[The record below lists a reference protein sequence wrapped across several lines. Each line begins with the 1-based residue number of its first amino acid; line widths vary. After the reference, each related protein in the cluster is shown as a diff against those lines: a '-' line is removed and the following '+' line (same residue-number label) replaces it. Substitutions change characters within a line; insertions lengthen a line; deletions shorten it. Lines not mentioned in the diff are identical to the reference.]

1 MTQLAI
7 GKPAPLG
14 AHYDG
19 QGVNFTLF
27 SAHAERVE
35 LCIFDANGQ
44 EHRYDLPG
52 HSGDIWHGYLPDAR
66 PGLRYGY
73 RVHGPWQ
80 PAEGHR
86 FNPAKLLIDPCAR
99 QIDGEFKDNPLLH
112 AGHNEPDYR
121 DNAAIAPKCVVVV
134 DHYDWED
141 DAPPRTPWGS
151 TIIYEAHV
159 KGLTYLHP
167 EIPVEIRGTY
177 KALGHPVMINY
188 LKQLGITALELLPV
202 AQFASEPRLQRM
214 GLSNYWGYNP
224 VAMFALHPAYACSPE
239 TALDEFRDAI
249 KALHKAG
256 IEVILDIVLNH
267 SAELDLDG
275 PLFSLR
281 GIDNRSY
288 YWIREDGDYHNWTG
302 CGNTLNLSHPAVVDY
317 ASACLRYWVE
327 TCHVDGFR
335 FDLAAVM
342 GRTPEFRQDAPLF
355 TAIQNCPVL
364 SQVKLIAEP
373 WDIAPGG
380 YQVGNFPPLFAEW
393 NDHFRDAARRF
404 WLHYDLPLGAFAG
417 RFAASSDV
425 FKRNGRLPSAAINLV
440 TAHDGFTLRDCV
452 CFNHKHNEANGEEN
466 RDGTNNNYSNN
477 HGKEGLGGTL
487 DLVER
492 RRDSIHALLT
502 TLLLSQGTPM
512 LLAGDEHGHSQHGNN
527 NAYCQD
533 NQLTWLDWSQASS
546 GLTAFTAALIHLRKR
561 IPALV
566 ENRWW
571 EEGDGNVR
579 WLNRYA
585 QPLSTDEW
593 QNGPKQLQILLSDR
607 FLIAINAT
615 LEVTEIVLPA
625 GEWHAI
631 PLNLKNEHY
640 EDFARFLANVIKG
653 VEKKDG
659 IKFDYL
665 SPFNEPDGHW
675 NWIGPKQEGT
685 PATKKEIA
693 RAVRLISKEFV
704 KEGIHTGITIC
715 EASDYR
721 CMFATHMTDHE
732 RGYEIQSFF
741 CPDSVDT
748 YLGNTPNVLPL
759 ISGHSYWT
767 TTPLNMLRDY
777 RLRLR
782 NTLDTYGVDFWQ
794 SETCIM
800 GNDEEIGG
808 GHGFDRTMK
817 TALYVARI
825 IHQIGRASCRERV

>member
-35 LCIFDANGQ
+35 LCVFDAQ
-44 EHRYDLPG
+44 DVEHRYDLPG
-52 HSGDIWHGYLPDAR
+52 RSGDIWHGYLPDAR

-80 PAEGHR
+80 PAMGHR

-99 QIDGEFKDNPLLH
+99 QIVGEFKDNPLLH
-112 AGHNEPDYR
+112 AGHSEPDYR

-141 DAPPRTPWGS
+141 DAPPCTSWGS

-224 VAMFALHPAYACSPE
+224 VALFALHPAYACSPE
-239 TALDEFRDAI
+239 TALDEFRDAV

-275 PLFSLR
+275 PVFSLR

-302 CGNTLNLSHPAVVDY
+302 CGNTLNLSHPAVVEY

-335 FDLAAVM
+335 FDLATVM

-355 TAIQNCPVL
+355 IAIQNCPVL

-404 WLHYDLPLGAFAG
+404 WLHYDLPLGEFAG

-546 GLTAFTAALIHLRKR
+546 GLIAFTAALIHLRKR

-566 ENRWW
+566 EDRWW

-585 QPLSTDEW
+585 QSLSSDEW

-631 PLNLKNEHY
+631 PPFAG
-640 EDFARFLANVIKG
+640 EDNPVI
-653 VEKKDG
+653 
-659 IKFDYL
+659 
-665 SPFNEPDGHW
+665 
-675 NWIGPKQEGT
+675 T
-685 PATKKEIA
+685 
-693 RAVRLISKEFV
+693 AVWPGS
-704 KEGIHTGITIC
+704 
-715 EASDYR
+715 A
-721 CMFATHMTDHE
+721 
-732 RGYEIQSFF
+732 
-741 CPDSVDT
+741 
-748 YLGNTPNVLPL
+748 
-759 ISGHSYWT
+759 
-767 TTPLNMLRDY
+767 
-777 RLRLR
+777 
-782 NTLDTYGVDFWQ
+782 
-794 SETCIM
+794 
-800 GNDEEIGG
+800 
-808 GHGFDRTMK
+808 HGLCVFQR
-817 TALYVARI
+817 
-825 IHQIGRASCRERV
+825 

>member
-19 QGVNFTLF
+19 HGVNFTLF

-35 LCIFDANGQ
+35 LCVFDAQ
-44 EHRYDLPG
+44 DLEHRYDLPG
-52 HSGDIWHGYLPDAR
+52 RSGDIWHGYLPDAR

-80 PAEGHR
+80 PAMGHR

-546 GLTAFTAALIHLRKR
+546 GLIAFTAALIHLRKR

-566 ENRWW
+566 EDRWW

-585 QPLSTDEW
+585 QSLSSDEW

-631 PLNLKNEHY
+631 PPFAG
-640 EDFARFLANVIKG
+640 EDNPVITA
-653 VEKKDG
+653 VW
-659 IKFDYL
+659 
-665 SPFNEPDGHW
+665 P
-675 NWIGPKQEGT
+675 GP
-685 PATKKEIA
+685 A
-693 RAVRLISKEFV
+693 
-704 KEGIHTGITIC
+704 
-715 EASDYR
+715 
-721 CMFATHMTDHE
+721 
-732 RGYEIQSFF
+732 
-741 CPDSVDT
+741 
-748 YLGNTPNVLPL
+748 
-759 ISGHSYWT
+759 
-767 TTPLNMLRDY
+767 
-777 RLRLR
+777 
-782 NTLDTYGVDFWQ
+782 
-794 SETCIM
+794 
-800 GNDEEIGG
+800 
-808 GHGFDRTMK
+808 HGLCVFQR
-817 TALYVARI
+817 
-825 IHQIGRASCRERV
+825 

>member
-1 MTQLAI
+1 
-7 GKPAPLG
+7 
-14 AHYDG
+14 
-19 QGVNFTLF
+19 
-27 SAHAERVE
+27 
-35 LCIFDANGQ
+35 
-44 EHRYDLPG
+44 
-52 HSGDIWHGYLPDAR
+52 
-66 PGLRYGY
+66 
-73 RVHGPWQ
+73 
-80 PAEGHR
+80 
-86 FNPAKLLIDPCAR
+86 
-99 QIDGEFKDNPLLH
+99 
-112 AGHNEPDYR
+112 
-121 DNAAIAPKCVVVV
+121 
-134 DHYDWED
+134 
-141 DAPPRTPWGS
+141 
-151 TIIYEAHV
+151 
-159 KGLTYLHP
+159 
-167 EIPVEIRGTY
+167 
-177 KALGHPVMINY
+177 MINY

-373 WDIAPGG
+373 WDIAHGG

-425 FKRNGRLPSAAINLV
+425 FKRNDRLPSAAINLV

-502 TLLLSQGTPM
+502 TLLLSRGTPM

-533 NQLTWLDWSQASS
+533 NQLTGWTGRRQA
-546 GLTAFTAALIHLRKR
+546 
-561 IPALV
+561 V
-566 ENRWW
+566 
-571 EEGDGNVR
+571 V
-579 WLNRYA
+579 
-585 QPLSTDEW
+585 
-593 QNGPKQLQILLSDR
+593 
-607 FLIAINAT
+607 
-615 LEVTEIVLPA
+615 
-625 GEWHAI
+625 
-631 PLNLKNEHY
+631 
-640 EDFARFLANVIKG
+640 
-653 VEKKDG
+653 
-659 IKFDYL
+659 
-665 SPFNEPDGHW
+665 
-675 NWIGPKQEGT
+675 
-685 PATKKEIA
+685 
-693 RAVRLISKEFV
+693 
-704 KEGIHTGITIC
+704 
-715 EASDYR
+715 
-721 CMFATHMTDHE
+721 
-732 RGYEIQSFF
+732 
-741 CPDSVDT
+741 
-748 YLGNTPNVLPL
+748 
-759 ISGHSYWT
+759 
-767 TTPLNMLRDY
+767 
-777 RLRLR
+777 
-782 NTLDTYGVDFWQ
+782 
-794 SETCIM
+794 
-800 GNDEEIGG
+800 
-808 GHGFDRTMK
+808 
-817 TALYVARI
+817 
-825 IHQIGRASCRERV
+825 

>member
-35 LCIFDANGQ
+35 LCVFDANGQ

-52 HSGDIWHGYLPDAR
+52 NSGDIWHGYLPDAR

-177 KALGHPVMINY
+177 KALGHPVMLNY

-579 WLNRYA
+579 WLNRYT

-631 PLNLKNEHY
+631 PPFAG
-640 EDFARFLANVIKG
+640 EDNPVITA
-653 VEKKDG
+653 V
-659 IKFDYL
+659 
-665 SPFNEPDGHW
+665 W
-675 NWIGPKQEGT
+675 QGP
-685 PATKKEIA
+685 A
-693 RAVRLISKEFV
+693 
-704 KEGIHTGITIC
+704 
-715 EASDYR
+715 
-721 CMFATHMTDHE
+721 
-732 RGYEIQSFF
+732 
-741 CPDSVDT
+741 
-748 YLGNTPNVLPL
+748 
-759 ISGHSYWT
+759 
-767 TTPLNMLRDY
+767 
-777 RLRLR
+777 
-782 NTLDTYGVDFWQ
+782 
-794 SETCIM
+794 
-800 GNDEEIGG
+800 
-808 GHGFDRTMK
+808 HGLCVFQR
-817 TALYVARI
+817 
-825 IHQIGRASCRERV
+825 

>member
-35 LCIFDANGQ
+35 LCVFDANGQ

-239 TALDEFRDAI
+239 TALHEFRDAI

-317 ASACLRYWVE
+317 ACACLRYWVE

-585 QPLSTDEW
+585 QRTDEW

-631 PLNLKNEHY
+631 PPFAG
-640 EDFARFLANVIKG
+640 EDNPVITA
-653 VEKKDG
+653 V
-659 IKFDYL
+659 
-665 SPFNEPDGHW
+665 W
-675 NWIGPKQEGT
+675 QGP
-685 PATKKEIA
+685 A
-693 RAVRLISKEFV
+693 
-704 KEGIHTGITIC
+704 
-715 EASDYR
+715 
-721 CMFATHMTDHE
+721 
-732 RGYEIQSFF
+732 
-741 CPDSVDT
+741 
-748 YLGNTPNVLPL
+748 
-759 ISGHSYWT
+759 
-767 TTPLNMLRDY
+767 
-777 RLRLR
+777 
-782 NTLDTYGVDFWQ
+782 
-794 SETCIM
+794 
-800 GNDEEIGG
+800 
-808 GHGFDRTMK
+808 HGLCVFQR
-817 TALYVARI
+817 
-825 IHQIGRASCRERV
+825 

>member
-112 AGHNEPDYR
+112 AGHNDPDYR

-593 QNGPKQLQILLSDR
+593 QNRPKQLQILLSDR

-631 PLNLKNEHY
+631 PPFAG
-640 EDFARFLANVIKG
+640 EDNPVITA
-653 VEKKDG
+653 V
-659 IKFDYL
+659 
-665 SPFNEPDGHW
+665 W
-675 NWIGPKQEGT
+675 QGP
-685 PATKKEIA
+685 A
-693 RAVRLISKEFV
+693 
-704 KEGIHTGITIC
+704 
-715 EASDYR
+715 
-721 CMFATHMTDHE
+721 
-732 RGYEIQSFF
+732 
-741 CPDSVDT
+741 
-748 YLGNTPNVLPL
+748 
-759 ISGHSYWT
+759 
-767 TTPLNMLRDY
+767 
-777 RLRLR
+777 
-782 NTLDTYGVDFWQ
+782 
-794 SETCIM
+794 
-800 GNDEEIGG
+800 
-808 GHGFDRTMK
+808 HGLCVFQR
-817 TALYVARI
+817 
-825 IHQIGRASCRERV
+825 

>member
-7 GKPAPLG
+7 GNPAPLG

-35 LCIFDANGQ
+35 LCVFDAQGI

-52 HSGDIWHGYLPDAR
+52 RSGDIWHGYLPDAR

-80 PAEGHR
+80 PAMGHR

-99 QIDGEFKDNPLLH
+99 QIVGEFKDNPLLH
-112 AGHNEPDYR
+112 AGHSDPDYR

-141 DAPPRTPWGS
+141 DAPPRTSWGS

-188 LKQLGITALELLPV
+188 LKQLGITALELLPI

-224 VAMFALHPAYACSPE
+224 VALFALHPAYACSPDK
-239 TALDEFRDAI
+239 ALDEFRDAV

-302 CGNTLNLSHPAVVDY
+302 CGNTLNLSHPAVVEY

-335 FDLAAVM
+335 FDLATVM

-404 WLHYDLPLGAFAG
+404 WLHYNLSLGEFAG

-561 IPALV
+561 IPALA
-566 ENRWW
+566 EDRWW

-585 QPLSTDEW
+585 QSLSSDEW

-625 GEWHAI
+625 GEWRAI
-631 PLNLKNEHY
+631 PPFAG
-640 EDFARFLANVIKG
+640 EDNPVITA
-653 VEKKDG
+653 VW
-659 IKFDYL
+659 
-665 SPFNEPDGHW
+665 P
-675 NWIGPKQEGT
+675 GP
-685 PATKKEIA
+685 A
-693 RAVRLISKEFV
+693 
-704 KEGIHTGITIC
+704 
-715 EASDYR
+715 
-721 CMFATHMTDHE
+721 
-732 RGYEIQSFF
+732 
-741 CPDSVDT
+741 
-748 YLGNTPNVLPL
+748 
-759 ISGHSYWT
+759 
-767 TTPLNMLRDY
+767 
-777 RLRLR
+777 
-782 NTLDTYGVDFWQ
+782 
-794 SETCIM
+794 
-800 GNDEEIGG
+800 
-808 GHGFDRTMK
+808 HGLCVFQR
-817 TALYVARI
+817 
-825 IHQIGRASCRERV
+825 

>member
-35 LCIFDANGQ
+35 LCVFDANGQ

-239 TALDEFRDAI
+239 TALHEFRDAI

-327 TCHVDGFR
+327 ACHVDGFR

-477 HGKEGLGGTL
+477 HGKEGLGGSL

-566 ENRWW
+566 ENHWW

-631 PLNLKNEHY
+631 PPFAG
-640 EDFARFLANVIKG
+640 EDNPVITA
-653 VEKKDG
+653 V
-659 IKFDYL
+659 
-665 SPFNEPDGHW
+665 W
-675 NWIGPKQEGT
+675 QGP
-685 PATKKEIA
+685 A
-693 RAVRLISKEFV
+693 
-704 KEGIHTGITIC
+704 
-715 EASDYR
+715 
-721 CMFATHMTDHE
+721 
-732 RGYEIQSFF
+732 
-741 CPDSVDT
+741 
-748 YLGNTPNVLPL
+748 
-759 ISGHSYWT
+759 
-767 TTPLNMLRDY
+767 
-777 RLRLR
+777 
-782 NTLDTYGVDFWQ
+782 
-794 SETCIM
+794 
-800 GNDEEIGG
+800 
-808 GHGFDRTMK
+808 HGLCVFQR
-817 TALYVARI
+817 
-825 IHQIGRASCRERV
+825 

>member
-593 QNGPKQLQILLSDR
+593 QNRPKQLQILLSDR

-631 PLNLKNEHY
+631 PPFAG
-640 EDFARFLANVIKG
+640 EDNPVITA
-653 VEKKDG
+653 V
-659 IKFDYL
+659 
-665 SPFNEPDGHW
+665 W
-675 NWIGPKQEGT
+675 QGP
-685 PATKKEIA
+685 A
-693 RAVRLISKEFV
+693 
-704 KEGIHTGITIC
+704 
-715 EASDYR
+715 
-721 CMFATHMTDHE
+721 
-732 RGYEIQSFF
+732 
-741 CPDSVDT
+741 
-748 YLGNTPNVLPL
+748 
-759 ISGHSYWT
+759 
-767 TTPLNMLRDY
+767 
-777 RLRLR
+777 
-782 NTLDTYGVDFWQ
+782 
-794 SETCIM
+794 
-800 GNDEEIGG
+800 
-808 GHGFDRTMK
+808 HGLCVFQR
-817 TALYVARI
+817 
-825 IHQIGRASCRERV
+825 

>member
-35 LCIFDANGQ
+35 LCVFDANGQ

-477 HGKEGLGGTL
+477 HGKEGLGGSL

-593 QNGPKQLQILLSDR
+593 QNGPK
-607 FLIAINAT
+607 
-615 LEVTEIVLPA
+615 
-625 GEWHAI
+625 
-631 PLNLKNEHY
+631 
-640 EDFARFLANVIKG
+640 
-653 VEKKDG
+653 
-659 IKFDYL
+659 
-665 SPFNEPDGHW
+665 
-675 NWIGPKQEGT
+675 
-685 PATKKEIA
+685 
-693 RAVRLISKEFV
+693 
-704 KEGIHTGITIC
+704 
-715 EASDYR
+715 
-721 CMFATHMTDHE
+721 
-732 RGYEIQSFF
+732 
-741 CPDSVDT
+741 
-748 YLGNTPNVLPL
+748 
-759 ISGHSYWT
+759 
-767 TTPLNMLRDY
+767 
-777 RLRLR
+777 
-782 NTLDTYGVDFWQ
+782 
-794 SETCIM
+794 
-800 GNDEEIGG
+800 
-808 GHGFDRTMK
+808 
-817 TALYVARI
+817 
-825 IHQIGRASCRERV
+825 